1 MTSRF
6 EDAGRSTT
14 KVISLPP
21 FQRLLDAHSGV
32 MIGLITASVGRQ
44 DAEDC
49 FQEAVLA
56 ALRAYPQVTDNS
68 NLRSWLLTIAH
79 RKAIDHHRAA
89 SRRPAPSPI
98 PDLAAPATETDP
110 DLWDAVAALPP
121 AQSQAVRLRFL
132 DDLRYRDIASSLGC
146 SEEAAR
152 RRVHD
157 GVANL
162 REVVDR

>member
-1 MTSRF
+1 
-6 EDAGRSTT
+6 
-14 KVISLPP
+14 
-21 FQRLLDAHSGV
+21 

-49 FQEAVLA
+49 FQDAILS
-56 ALRAYPQVTDNS
+56 ALRAYPAVTDNG
-68 NLRSWLLTIAH
+68 NLRAWLLTIAH

-89 SRRPAPSPI
+89 SKRPTPSQV
-98 PDLAAPATETDP
+98 PDRAEPAIEIDP
-110 DLWDAVAALPP
+110 ELWDAVAALPP
-121 AQSQAVRLRFL
+121 GQSQAVRLRFL
-132 DDLRYRDIASSLGC
+132 EDLRYREIASALGC

-162 REVVDR
+162 REVIAR